1 MLSVLQQKQ
10 YPTSF
15 PMQAQDIVF
24 IWNHRTVN
32 VSGMENPRSAFFIL
46 AVQRARRL

>member
-1 MLSVLQQKQ
+1 MFSVVQQKR
-10 YPTSF
+10 YPTIF
-15 PMQAQDIVF
+15 GMQAQDIVF

-46 AVQRARRL
+46 VVQRARRL